1 MKVIGRLS
9 LFLFFLLS
17 IYAPLT
23 ASSIIEEIAGM
34 DLSPKVE
41 DKPPNPLHLNPQWW
55 SYFNVEGEDLKQ
67 HIATTLNDLQQI
79 YLTLPLDEQ
88 AVASPIIN
96 RITNTLNALPYAK
109 QQNQQPPL
117 NSKPFLKAY
126 TLEKQLEVNQQIRKL
141 KESIKKEEE
150 LNKQSKER
158 LVKAHA
164 EVDNLMVNY
173 MGQSQLSSKKLI
185 HGLEIISLGANIGLG
200 EENVRHT
207 SQHIEEL
214 NAKLLKLEDELEYSL
229 QHFDASNA
237 DESQLEKNIAFYD
250 SELTKAQKD
259 LSTAEANLLGSFSHH
274 SDRSQHLFLEIQLL
288 QSSVNRAFSWI
299 KLAFHTL
306 KFNLIMHLTDHL
318 EAQQILRDDLEGWRE
333 KTASL
338 QQQINEWQKTAL
350 KEQDSIRQEYT
361 ALIANPTAHNDSKQM
376 RNNQIQRENLLN
388 ILATLELVQNEISN
402 TEWLIDFLETHFHRN
417 SSFLWNWW
425 IDLTSFFSHL
435 WNSSIHV
442 MNYSLFK
449 VSGIPITMSSII
461 KMLIIFSISF
471 WLSILMRSAMVS
483 FGKKRGVLTE
493 STLHSLSGL
502 ARYFIM
508 LLGLIFAL
516 CSIGLDF
523 SSLIFIAG
531 ALMFGIS
538 LGLQSIANNFFCG
551 LRILFERKLKIGDEI
566 EFNSGH
572 HGKVTEIHVQN
583 TVVCTSDGQKII
595 VPNSELVDNTVFNW
609 ARHHLDYRRLHIPFS
624 VAAGCDKEL
633 VRKIVIEA
641 TQQVPCTLPLEL
653 GYGEPE
659 VWLVNFNKH
668 ALEFKLVV
676 WVDYKCESVT
686 ESKEADFLWEIET
699 AFKKHRIP
707 LPSTFHDLIPHLHLS
722 PSSHSASH

>member
-1 MKVIGRLS
+1 MILKRHIS
-9 LFLFFLLS
+9 LFLVILS
-17 IYAPLT
+17 IFSSPLS

-34 DLSPKVE
+34 DLSPTPE
-41 DKPPNPLHLNPQWW
+41 LLPPNPMHLSPQWW
-55 SYFNVEGEDLKQ
+55 SYFNVEGDELQ
-67 HIATTLNDLQQI
+67 QRITTTISNLQQI

-88 AVASPIIN
+88 GVASPLITK
-96 RITNTLNALPYAK
+96 ITNTLNALPFAK
-109 QQNQQPPL
+109 QHNQQPSL
-117 NSKPFLKAY
+117 NSKPFQKSY

-141 KESIKKEEE
+141 KESIRKENE
-150 LNKQSKER
+150 LLTQSKER
-158 LVKAHA
+158 LSKAHT
-164 EVDNLMVNY
+164 EVDNLFVNY
-173 MGQSQLSSKKLI
+173 LGQTQPSVKKLI
-185 HGLEIISLGANIGLG
+185 HGLEIISIGASIGLG

-207 SQHIEEL
+207 SHHLDEL
-214 NAKLLKLEDELEYSL
+214 NAKLEKLEDELEFSQL
-229 QHFDASNA
+229 HFDASNT
-237 DESQLEKNIAFYD
+237 DEAQLEKNIAFYD
-250 SELTKAQKD
+250 AELAKTQKD
-259 LSTAEANLLGSFSHH
+259 LSAAETNLLGSFSHH

-288 QSSVNRAFSWI
+288 QASVNRSFSWI

-306 KFNLIMHLTDHL
+306 KFNLIMHLTEHL
-318 EAQQILRDDLEGWRE
+318 EAQQNLRDDLDGWRE
-333 KTASL
+333 KIATL
-338 QQQINEWQKTAL
+338 QKHTLDWQKTAL

-388 ILATLELVQNEISN
+388 ILATIELIQNEISN

-425 IDLTSFFSHL
+425 IEITIYFSHL
-435 WNSSIHV
+435 WNSSVHV

-449 VSGIPITMSSII
+449 VGGLPITLASLF
-461 KMLIIFSISF
+461 KMLVIFSIAF
-471 WLSILMRSAMVS
+471 WLSIIMRSTLVS
-483 FGKKRGVLTE
+483 FGKKRGVISE
-493 STLHSLSGL
+493 STLHSLGGL
-502 ARYFIM
+502 ARYFI
-508 LLGLIFAL
+508 LLCGLIFAL

-523 SSLIFIAG
+523 SNLLFIAG

-566 EFNSGH
+566 EFSSGH

-624 VAAGCDKEL
+624 VASGCDKEL
-633 VRKIVIEA
+633 IRKLVIQA
-641 TQQVPCTLPLEL
+641 TKRVPCTLPESL

-659 VWLVNFNKH
+659 IWLVNFNRH

-676 WVDYKCESVT
+676 WVDYKFDSVT
-686 ESKEADFLWEIET
+686 ESKEADFLWEIESV
-699 AFKKHRIP
+699 FKEHGIP
-707 LPSTFHDLIPHLHLS
+707 LPTTFHDLFPALTT
-722 PSSHSASH
+722 SH